1 MVKRRPPV
9 VVVVGALCFWLL
21 CAATAAFVHL
31 LERGRAVDSGRGGA
45 RLSRG
50 RSTGCIR
57 GGRVSRFSTNDNGVR
72 EPRTT
77 LSVELDGETKSLSG
91 LLAQGAAKLLEAQ
104 RALDSTQAQLEA
116 AETALAETRRELA
129 EQKTIAVQEV
139 LQATSSLAE
148 MSNKLTQSEVQL
160 QRAQLVAARATAAEA
175 ELQAKVAQLAAALK
189 EAEARAMAGE
199 LLLAELQQPAGR
211 SHTMHREEGKAHASA
226 SKNFVT
232 TEGAREAA
240 APRPVVHYAEV
251 VGAAIEDDWG
261 EAQEPQAIDVE
272 EAADEPKSV
281 LVAAPSQELL
291 RLDAATNKDLDV
303 KMLLFVAVVWGLLSV
318 SPGLSTW
325 VLGVLFV
332 SLFVVVGVGRLS
344 GAGD

>member
-1 MVKRRPPV
+1 MV
-9 VVVVGALCFWLL
+9 VVIGALCFWLL

-57 GGRVSRFSTNDNGVR
+57 GGHVSRFSTSDNGVR
-72 EPRTT
+72 EPGTT
-77 LSVELDGETKSLSG
+77 ASVELDGETTSLAG
-91 LLAQGAAKLLEAQ
+91 LLAQGAEKLLEAQ
-104 RALDSTQAQLEA
+104 KALDSMQARLEA

-148 MSNKLTQSEVQL
+148 MSRKLAQNEVQL
-160 QRAQLVAARATAAEA
+160 QRAQLTAARATAAEA

-189 EAEARAMAGE
+189 EAEARAIASE
-199 LLLAELQQPAGR
+199 LLLAELRQPAER
-211 SHTMHREEGKAHASA
+211 SHTKHREEGKAYASA

-240 APRPVVHYAEV
+240 APRPVVHFAEV

-261 EAQEPQAIDVE
+261 EAHKPKAIDVE
-272 EAADEPKSV
+272 EAADEPESA

-291 RLDAATNKDLDV
+291 RLDAASKDLDL

-332 SLFVVVGVGRLS
+332 SLFVVVGMGRLS